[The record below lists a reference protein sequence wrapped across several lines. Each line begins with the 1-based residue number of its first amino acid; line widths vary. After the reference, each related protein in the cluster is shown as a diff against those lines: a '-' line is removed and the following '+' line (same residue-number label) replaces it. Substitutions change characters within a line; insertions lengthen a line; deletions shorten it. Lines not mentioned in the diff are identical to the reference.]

1 MISGKLQIFILGF
14 FLIFLG
20 VHSESSLLPEGTV
33 SLSKYDLSEQSKDNS
48 AESSSSPLFPERTM
62 IDGSL
67 NDAPIEKTSDSSI
80 LESSKSA
87 SSRNVPSFVDASKSD
102 QSVLEEKSGLFT
114 ENLDEKQDRSASPTF
129 PALSE
134 YSISKASE
142 GSISPLVEKSKSS
155 TDYEKLLDEH
165 EEKFQSEYSPKNQ
178 EESIM
183 LLEDPNYTVEDALAL
198 LRKQR
203 KIHESAKGKNRK
215 SSESFASEY
224 ESERIESPTLKYDET
239 SRSGEKEQSISS
251 IQEDQQYD
259 ELTFVPKE
267 LSLPRENERERST
280 TIPITSNFESSK
292 KDATVEESRS
302 SLDKS
307 LKEPEPLTEEE
318 SEGIILEKS
327 EEVEDSDLYKPP
339 FSEKSRSSKSVE
351 DEMSNLSENTVSEK
365 EKTAVVPSE
374 NTISA
379 GNQVS
384 QEEQSS
390 DEEVKGQVEPQIVTI
405 PSSVS
410 SIDNDA
416 VKESQHSENNEASTS
431 PKLESPIIGTE
442 SESENENENE
452 TDDSQ
457 QTLNEAERSSDPSD
471 SGSEIVPEQE
481 EENSFN
487 RSLLEEKEPSVG
499 ADEFSHEEFM
509 ERTQNSPQSDNSP
522 LLHAETFRNED
533 SANQLRGILLPLV
546 DMFQVSIGCAAPC
559 PYQRYFIQTDRVL
572 KRIAKVEAKTIE
584 MLNIM
589 KKAREVTIKE
599 VSDIFKFHNTAAK
612 RRALLFV
619 QKYVKSIKL
628 LHFKVDSAKKIVFL
642 ALKTRII
649 LQLLPSKYSR
659 DYSSEEL
666 ERISSQIDLAVNE
679 YNSLRN
685 ALGSKTIKYGLL
697 KYLSLN
703 DYDPKIKSIRSILES
718 ELSGYLSK
726 LPTFQKFVSRHRK
739 LAFTLHEMMNKAGYP
754 VKKRFFMVDR
764 KGLSKEHLKLYKKK
778 VNEDSKQAKNRLGK
792 EYQKFKSSQ
801 ENKWKNFAK
810 RVNSS

>member
-1 MISGKLQIFILGF
+1 MISGKLQVFILGF

-20 VHSESSLLPEGTV
+20 VHSESSLLSEGTV
-33 SLSKYDLSEQSKDNS
+33 SLSKYDLSEHSKDNS
-48 AESSSSPLFPERTM
+48 ADSSISPLFPERTM

-67 NDAPIEKTSDSSI
+67 NDAPIEKASDSSI

-87 SSRNVPSFVDASKSD
+87 SSKNVPSFVDASKSD

-114 ENLDEKQDRSASPTF
+114 ENLDEKQEGSASPTF
-129 PALSE
+129 PAPSE
-134 YSISKASE
+134 YSVSKVSE

-155 TDYEKLLDEH
+155 ADYEKLLDEH
-165 EEKFQSEYSPKNQ
+165 DEKLQSEYSPKNQ

-215 SSESFASEY
+215 SSESFASDY

-251 IQEDQQYD
+251 APEDQQYD
-259 ELTFVPKE
+259 ELTFIPKE
-267 LSLPRENERERST
+267 LSLPRENERERSA
-280 TIPITSNFESSK
+280 TIPITSNFEPSK
-292 KDATVEESRS
+292 KDTTVEESRS

-318 SEGIILEKS
+318 SEGIALEKS
-327 EEVEDSDLYKPP
+327 EEVEDSELYKAP

-351 DEMSNLSENTVSEK
+351 DEMSNLSENSVSEK
-365 EKTAVVPSE
+365 EKTALVPSE

-390 DEEVKGQVEPQIVTI
+390 DEEVKDQVEPQIVTI

-410 SIDNDA
+410 SIDNEG

-442 SESENENENE
+442 SESEIENE
-452 TDDSQ
+452 TDESQ
-457 QTLNEAERSSDPSD
+457 QPLNEADKSSDPRD

-487 RSLLEEKEPSVG
+487 RSLLEEKEPSGG

-509 ERTQNSPQSDNSP
+509 ERTQSSPQLDNSP

-559 PYQRYFIQTDRVL
+559 PYQRYFIQTDRIL
-572 KRIAKVEAKTIE
+572 KRIAKIEAKTIE
-584 MLNIM
+584 MSNIM

-619 QKYVKSIKL
+619 QKYLKSIKL

-642 ALKTRII
+642 ALKVRII

-679 YNSLRN
+679 YNNLRS

-703 DYDPKIKSIRSILES
+703 DYDSRIKSIRSILES

-739 LAFTLHEMMNKAGYP
+739 LAFKLHDMMNKAGYP

-801 ENKWKNFAK
+801 ENKWKNFTK
-810 RVNSS
+810 KVNSG